1 MKQLSALGPATI
13 LFAVVGCILFSCQA
27 PEPAKPVNQLDLSS
41 IDSSVRPQDNFFLYA
56 NGGWIRK
63 AEIPASQS
71 SWGTLAQLNEQ
82 ITSNTEAILDSVSRL
97 SSPKGSVEQ
106 KVGDLYASGMDSLTI
121 EKLGIGPVKPELD
134 AIAVIRGAD
143 GLEIQIAREYQVGH
157 SPLFKFYVNADEKNS
172 GMMAAHFD
180 QGGLGLPNKD
190 YYFSK
195 DSSIKKIRESY
206 QEYIKKIFQLIGDDS
221 GRAALEAAD
230 VVQLETA
237 LAKISRN
244 PVALRDPNANYHKL
258 PVSDLG
264 RQAAGLAWKSLLSN
278 LGVTTDSLIMGQ
290 PEYFAGAGKLLHA
303 LPVEHWKNYLRF
315 HVVDGYAPYLSK
327 DFVSASFAFNKLLSG
342 RKEMRERWKRMND
355 LVDNNLGDALGQL
368 YVQRYFPPEA
378 KQRMSEMVSN
388 LMQTYEERIRA
399 LDWMSDSTKQKALT
413 KLHSIVRKI
422 GYPDKWKDYSTV
434 SIARDSLIANLVN
447 CSRYAYHRNLNKIGK
462 PVDKSEW
469 YMTPPTLDAYYNPT
483 TNDINF
489 PAGILQPP
497 IFSKD
502 ADDALNY
509 GGIGMVIG
517 HEMTHGFDDQ
527 GRQFDAS
534 GNLKDWWSKE
544 DAAKFKQKADLVV
557 DQYNHY
563 IAVDTFHINGSLSL
577 GENIADIGGV
587 AIAYVAFKKTAEG
600 KGTEKIDGLTPD
612 QRFFLS
618 AATVW
623 KMKYR
628 DEVLRTQVMNNPH
641 STAMYRVNGPVSNMQ
656 AFYDAFGVRPGDK
669 MYRSDSVRVKI
680 W

>member
-1 MKQLSALGPATI
+1 
-13 LFAVVGCILFSCQA
+13 
-27 PEPAKPVNQLDLSS
+27 
-41 IDSSVRPQDNFFLYA
+41 
-56 NGGWIRK
+56 
-63 AEIPASQS
+63 
-71 SWGTLAQLNEQ
+71 
-82 ITSNTEAILDSVSRL
+82 
-97 SSPKGSVEQ
+97 
-106 KVGDLYASGMDSLTI
+106 
-121 EKLGIGPVKPELD
+121 
-134 AIAVIRGAD
+134 
-143 GLEIQIAREYQVGH
+143 
-157 SPLFKFYVNADEKNS
+157 
-172 GMMAAHFD
+172 
-180 QGGLGLPNKD
+180 
-190 YYFSK
+190 
-195 DSSIKKIRESY
+195 
-206 QEYIKKIFQLIGDDS
+206 
-221 GRAALEAAD
+221 
-230 VVQLETA
+230 
-237 LAKISRN
+237 
-244 PVALRDPNANYHKL
+244 YHKL

>member
-1 MKQLSALGPATI
+1 MKQLSALVPATF
-13 LFAVVGCILFSCQA
+13 LFAVAGCTLFSCQA
-27 PEPAKPVNQLDLSS
+27 PEPSRPVHQLDLSS

-71 SWGTLAQLNEQ
+71 FWGTLAQLNEQ
-82 ITSNTEAILDSVSRL
+82 ITSNTESILDSISKL
-97 SSPKGSVEQ
+97 YSAKGSIEQ

-121 EKLGIGPVKPELD
+121 EKLGIGPVKPELE
-134 AIAVIRGAD
+134 AIAAVRDVD
-143 GLEIQIAREYQVGH
+143 GLEIQMAREYQIGH
-157 SPLFKFYVNADEKNS
+157 FPLFSFYVSADEKNS

-195 DSSIKKIRESY
+195 DSSIKKIKVSY
-206 QEYIKKIFQLIGDDS
+206 QEYIKTIFQFIGDDS
-221 GRAALEAAD
+221 ARAARNAAD
-230 VVQLETA
+230 VVQLETG
-237 LAKISRN
+237 LAKMSRS

-258 PVSDLG
+258 AVSDLG
-264 RQAAGLAWKSLLSN
+264 RVAPGLNWKSLLSN
-278 LGVTTDSLIMGQ
+278 LGVTTDTIIMGQ
-290 PEYFAGAGKLLHA
+290 PEYFGGAGKLLHA
-303 LPVEHWKNYLRF
+303 LLLEHWKNYLRF
-315 HVVDGYAPYLSK
+315 HVVDDYAPYLSK
-327 DFVSASFAFNKLLSG
+327 DFVSASFGFNKMLNG

-355 LVDNNLGDALGQL
+355 LVDNNLGDALGRL

-388 LMQTYEERIRA
+388 LMQTYEERIKA

-422 GYPDKWKDYSTV
+422 GYPDKWRDYSTV
-434 SIARDSLIANLVN
+434 TIVRDSLIANLVN
-447 CSRYAYHRNLNKIGK
+447 CDRYAYHRNLNKIGK

-544 DAAKFKQKADLVV
+544 DAAKFKQRADLAV

-563 IAVDTFHINGSLSL
+563 IAVDTFHINGSLGL

-587 AIAYVAFKKTAEG
+587 AIAYAAFKKTAEG
-600 KGTEKIDGLTPD
+600 KSTERIDGLTPD

-656 AFYDAFGVRPGDK
+656 AFYDAFAVKPGDK
-669 MYRSDSVRVKI
+669 MYRPDSVRVHI